1 MATPSNDPAPW
12 QQARPSADDDRR
24 EEPVWTG
31 LLPAVVPADTSS
43 DDTRDERHDTEYHT
57 EHDDAHAA
65 AGRAERGGDRG
76 AGRDLGPGRTGSSA
90 RAVGADEAAG
100 DEDPDEDARRRAAL
114 RREALADEPKLP
126 RLQQVFLALVLPLVL
141 LAAAVRAVAT
151 PLFLWAEYHRPGF
164 PADSYGLS
172 TEERM
177 VLGSYGL
184 DYVMNWAPPGFLGGL
199 QDAEGARLFLGSE
212 VAHMTDVKIVL
223 QSALAA
229 VAVLALLGI
238 VSSLYLRAK
247 APGAASG
254 ALFFGAW
261 LTVALLVA
269 LAVAAVLG
277 WQQFFALFHSLFFAD
292 GSWTFRASDTLIRL
306 YPTQFWMDAA
316 IAVAGLALLGA
327 VAVMIATWPT
337 AFRRHRALDRVR
349 RRQELKRRLAGR

>member
-1 MATPSNDPAPW
+1 MATSSNHQAPW
-12 QQARPSADDDRR
+12 QQAEPHPDEEERR

-31 LLPAVVPADTSS
+31 LLPAVVPAGTGA
-43 DDTRDERHDTEYHT
+43 DDGQAGAHERRS
-57 EHDDAHAA
+57 
-65 AGRAERGGDRG
+65 GS
-76 AGRDLGPGRTGSSA
+76 GRTGSGS
-90 RAVGADEAAG
+90 RAVGAAGTAG
-100 DEDPDEDARRRAAL
+100 DDEPDAEARRRTAL
-114 RREALADEPKLP
+114 RRDALADEPRLP
-126 RLQQVFLALVLPLVL
+126 RLQQVFLVLVLPLAL

-164 PADSYGLS
+164 PADSYGFS

-177 VLGSYGL
+177 VFGSYGL
-184 DYVMNWAPPGFLGGL
+184 DYVMNWAPAGFLAGVR
-199 QDAEGARLFLGSE
+199 DADGAQLFLGSE
-212 VAHMTDVKIVL
+212 VGHMTDVKIVL
-223 QSALAA
+223 QSALAV

-254 ALFFGAW
+254 ALFFGSW
-261 LTVALLVA
+261 LTVLLLVV

-292 GSWTFRASDTLIRL
+292 GTWTFRASDTLIRL

-327 VAVMIATWPT
+327 LAVMAATWPT

>member
-1 MATPSNDPAPW
+1 VATPSNDKAPW
-12 QQARPSADDDRR
+12 QQADPPTDDQQR

-31 LLPAVVPADTSS
+31 LLPAVVPAEPAN
-43 DDTRDERHDTEYHT
+43 DD
-57 EHDDAHAA
+57 EHDD
-65 AGRAERGGDRG
+65 GRPGEHGESRG
-76 AGRDLGPGRTGSSA
+76 AGQRRAPGRPGRGS

-100 DEDPDEDARRRAAL
+100 DDDPDAEARRRAAL
-114 RREALADEPKLP
+114 RRDALADEPRLP
-126 RLQQVFLALVLPLVL
+126 RLQQVFLVLVLPLAL
-141 LAAAVRAVAT
+141 LAAAVRVVAT

-164 PADSYGLS
+164 PADSYGFS

-177 VLGSYGL
+177 VFGSYGL
-184 DYVMNWAPPGFLGGL
+184 DYVMNWAPSGFLGGL
-199 QDAEGARLFLGSE
+199 QGTDGAQLFLGSE

-223 QSALAA
+223 QSALAV

-238 VSSLYLRAK
+238 VSCLYLRAK

-254 ALFFGAW
+254 ALFFGSW

-277 WQQFFALFHSLFFAD
+277 WQQFFTLFHSLFFAD

-316 IAVAGLALLGA
+316 ITVAGLALLGA
-327 VAVMIATWPT
+327 LAVMAATWPT

>member
-1 MATPSNDPAPW
+1 MATPSNDKAPW
-12 QQARPSADDDRR
+12 QQAEPPADRDRR

-31 LLPAVVPADTSS
+31 LLPAVVPADTAPDGER
-43 DDTRDERHDTEYHT
+43 DD
-57 EHDDAHAA
+57 EHDDARRSEHD
-65 AGRAERGGDRG
+65 EDRG
-76 AGRDLGPGRTGSSA
+76 AGRRRAPGRTDGGS
-90 RAVGADEAAG
+90 RAVGAAEAAG
-100 DEDPDEDARRRAAL
+100 DEEPDEQAL
-114 RREALADEPKLP
+114 RRTALRRDALADEPRLP
-126 RLQQVFLALVLPLVL
+126 RLQQVFLVLVLPLAL

-164 PADSYGLS
+164 PADSYGFS
-172 TEERM
+172 TDERT
-177 VLGSYGL
+177 VFGSYGL

-199 QDAEGARLFLGSE
+199 RDVDGAQLFLGSE

-223 QSALAA
+223 QSALAV

-238 VSSLYLRAK
+238 VSCLYLRAK

-254 ALFFGAW
+254 ALFFGSW

-306 YPTQFWMDAA
+306 YPTQFWVDAA

-327 VAVMIATWPT
+327 LAVMIATWPT

>member
-1 MATPSNDPAPW
+1 MATPSNDKAPW
-12 QQARPSADDDRR
+12 QQADPPADEDRH

-31 LLPAVVPADTSS
+31 LLPAVVPADTAS
-43 DDTRDERHDTEYHT
+43 DDEQHDG
-57 EHDDAHAA
+57 HDDA
-65 AGRAERGGDRG
+65 RRG
-76 AGRDLGPGRTGSSA
+76 AGQRRAPGRTGGGS
-90 RAVGADEAAG
+90 RAVGAAEAAG
-100 DEDPDEDARRRAAL
+100 DDDPDEEARRRAAL
-114 RREALADEPKLP
+114 RRDALADEPRLP
-126 RLQQVFLALVLPLVL
+126 KLQQVFLVLVLPLAL
-141 LAAAVRAVAT
+141 LAAAVRVVAT

-164 PADSYGLS
+164 PADSYGFS

-177 VLGSYGL
+177 TFGSYGL
-184 DYVMNWAPPGFLGGL
+184 DYVMNWAPPAFLGGL
-199 QDAEGARLFLGSE
+199 QDADGAQLFLGSE

-229 VAVLALLGI
+229 VAVLALVGI

-254 ALFFGAW
+254 ALFFGSW
-261 LTVALLVA
+261 LTVVLLVV

-316 IAVAGLALLGA
+316 IAVAGLTLLGA
-327 VAVMIATWPT
+327 LAVMVATWPT